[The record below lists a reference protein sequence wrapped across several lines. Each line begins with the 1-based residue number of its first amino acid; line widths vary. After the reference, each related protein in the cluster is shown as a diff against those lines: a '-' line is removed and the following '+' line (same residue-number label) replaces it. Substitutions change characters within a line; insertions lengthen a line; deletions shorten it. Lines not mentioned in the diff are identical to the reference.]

1 MIMNYSNHT
10 RGKQAQEILAA
21 QHPDGTWGG
30 MFHSFAQPNGKNP
43 LTTEQ
48 ALRRLKVLGFTIEDE
63 PIRRIV
69 DCMVTCLRGQRT
81 IDNYRESGYDWD
93 LFSRMML
100 SAWVRVFEPANEAA
114 LEHAKQ
120 WGKVIE
126 AAFAD
131 GSFCQKAYS
140 KAFAKEFAK
149 NQTSVKEI
157 GVTIFY
163 PMILLQGIL
172 PEETERHFLDYVL
185 TNPGGIYYIHAKPL
199 NQLPLEFATKET
211 SCYLAA
217 IETLAG
223 YKTAKD
229 KLGFVV
235 KWLEANRDEN
245 GQWDLGAK
253 AKDNVYFPL
262 SDSWRKAEDRRADC
276 TERIEKLLGR
286 LK

>member
-1 MIMNYSNHT
+1 MNYSNHT
-10 RGKQAQEILAA
+10 RGKHAQEILAA
-21 QHPDGTWGG
+21 QHPDGTWGE
-30 MFHSFAQPNGKNP
+30 MFHSFAQPNGKSP

-69 DCMVTCLRGQRT
+69 DCMVTCLKGERT

-100 SAWVRVFEPANEAA
+100 SAWVRVFDPENEAA

-126 AAFAD
+126 AAFVD
-131 GSFCQKAYS
+131 GSFNPKAYS
-140 KAFAKEFAK
+140 EAFSTEFAK
-149 NQTSVKEI
+149 DHTPTKEI
-157 GVTIFY
+157 GFTIFY
-163 PMILLQGIL
+163 PMNLLQGVL
-172 PEETERHFLDYVL
+172 TEKTERNMLDYVL
-185 TNPGGIYYIHAKPL
+185 TSQGGIYYIYAKSL
-199 NQLPLEFATKET
+199 KQLPTEFASRET

-217 IETLAG
+217 IEILAG
-223 YKTAKD
+223 YKTAKE

-235 KWLEANRDEN
+235 KWLEVKRDEN

-276 TERIEKLLGR
+276 TERIERLLEKL
-286 LK
+286 K